1 MSNRQA
7 VATILKAGLVA
18 GTCDAIA
25 ASLQFLIMV
34 GKNPIVVWY
43 YVASAALGRD
53 PDPGPMTAVAGL
65 FFHYCIATSW
75 AALFYVIYPTVTRVS
90 RNFVLNGVV
99 YACFVWSVMN
109 LIVVPSSRIGRPFKF
124 VPLNFA
130 IGLGILM
137 LCIGIP
143 IAFIVDRNRRVQAP
157 LGSAGAAR
165 SA

>member
-1 MSNRQA
+1 MSTRQA
-7 VATILKAGLVA
+7 VGTILKAGLIA

-75 AALFYVIYPTVTRVS
+75 AALFYVIYPTVTRYS
-90 RNFVLNGVV
+90 KNWIANGLG
-99 YACFVWSVMN
+99 YAVFVWLVMN
-109 LIVVPSSRIGRPFKF
+109 LVVVPSSKIGSFPRSAKG
-124 VPLNFA
+124 VI
-130 IGLGILM
+130 IGAAILM
-137 LCIGIP
+137 LCIGLP
-143 IAFIVDRNRRVQAP
+143 ISYIIDRHRRVQAP
-157 LGSAGAAR
+157 T
-165 SA
+165 